1 MNNKHLT
8 FEERSIIEDLLNK
21 GEKIHKIAKK
31 LGRPDSSIVREVLRN
46 SLVFLQA
53 GNNTQL
59 IMTIAVNMSLQG
71 LSIINPFMVYSPY
84 FKSLVIF
91 LSPKNPIKIN
101 INALPARIPS
111 LIPAGNKNI
120 ISVMVIMQMITD
132 STNPQ
137 ILFLSSPIAP
147 ISLITP

>member
-71 LSIINPFMVYSPY
+71 LSIINLFMVYSPY

-91 LSPKNPIKIN
+91 LSP
-101 INALPARIPS
+101 
-111 LIPAGNKNI
+111 
-120 ISVMVIMQMITD
+120 
-132 STNPQ
+132 
-137 ILFLSSPIAP
+137 
-147 ISLITP
+147 